1 MRMKPF
7 RSAVYLAL
15 LPMALTSCVSP
26 PRTIPEVPAE
36 VIGKPFVYEVVR
48 HLYRWYMDEADI
60 EQMPHTADVVVWVRE
75 LRPSL
80 DSGDQSRFA
89 ELAFPAM
96 GIVVQVKKA
105 NYTIEELGLTVKNDG
120 FKIVRVSR
128 VELPRKAPANCR
140 VLELDYTA
148 MRDDLFRTRFDAG
161 FPEGELLERMRAAV
175 LRQLRNDMQE
185 EGRSLPKGKR
195 VVHLAPLSPIAN
207 EAWVFGETARL
218 LVRFSSDIDLA
229 NPAVWEH
236 EELAVDVYDVD
247 EQVVV
252 SLDEVAGSNAY
263 LTRDQ
268 IGRALFNCVVLGRRL
283 ELEP

>member
-1 MRMKPF
+1 
-7 RSAVYLAL
+7 
-15 LPMALTSCVSP
+15 
-26 PRTIPEVPAE
+26 
-36 VIGKPFVYEVVR
+36 
-48 HLYRWYMDEADI
+48 
-60 EQMPHTADVVVWVRE
+60 
-75 LRPSL
+75 
-80 DSGDQSRFA
+80 
-89 ELAFPAM
+89 
-96 GIVVQVKKA
+96 
-105 NYTIEELGLTVKNDG
+105 
-120 FKIVRVSR
+120 
-128 VELPRKAPANCR
+128 
-140 VLELDYTA
+140 
-148 MRDDLFRTRFDAG
+148 
-161 FPEGELLERMRAAV
+161 
-175 LRQLRNDMQE
+175 MQE

-268 IGRALFNCVVLGRRL
+268 VGRALFNCVVLGRRL